1 MKENPFIQEILKEA
15 REDAM
20 ASGIK
25 RGLERG
31 LERGQKKCAID
42 LILDMLNEQ
51 FPDDEVH
58 ELEPVLEEIDE
69 LERLKQLHRRVSK
82 GQSYEEFKQELEN

>member
-20 ASGIK
+20 ASGI
-25 RGLERG
+25 ERG

-69 LERLKQLHRRVSK
+69 LERLKQLHRSVSK
-82 GQSYEEFKQELEN
+82 VQSYEEFKQELEN